1 LATRTLQKIAYV
13 TLMGTGSAL
22 LSLLLWATGALDRL
36 EFVTWAWRV
45 NYFAAPGPATSKI
58 KLILLDQNSLDW
70 GARENGLS
78 WPWPREVYGPVFDF
92 CARSGAK
99 AIIFDVICSEP
110 SVYGASD
117 DAALGDAIRRAPAL
131 VGTLFCGKDTGSAAA
146 WPKDVRRQRLVI
158 DHLNEWLTDLR
169 RESVVMPYA
178 SFPIPEVANSA
189 SLLANVM
196 DGPDVDGVFRRVS
209 PFRVFDGQP
218 VLSLG
223 IAPYAAVDASAHGPA
238 FARIDDHLLQIG
250 SVTVPIDRS
259 GKAILRF
266 RGPSGTHATYSA
278 ASVIQSELRLR
289 AGEAPTI
296 EDVHVFKDCYVF
308 FGLSA
313 PGLYD
318 LRPTPVGNVYPG
330 VEIYATMLDNLL
342 SRDFMVDASKML
354 VVSATLFLAW
364 TSAFAVVLFSRKA
377 WHSLLIIGIFLPVP
391 AAAGMAAYALG
402 VWWPVVV
409 DESSVVA
416 ALVGGL
422 VFNYA
427 TEGRQKTFLK
437 HAFKHYLSPAVI
449 ERILDDPSKLKLGG
463 ERRELTILFSD
474 LQGFSSISERL
485 DPEALTC
492 LLNDYLS
499 DMTDIILEEGGTLDK
514 YEGDAIIAFWNAPLE
529 QSDHAVRAC
538 RAALRCQHKL
548 EERREEFRQRTGETL
563 RARIG
568 IHTGT
573 VVVGNMGS
581 RSRFDYTVLGDAA
594 NLASRLEGAN
604 KPFGTY
610 LMVSEVTWAQVN
622 GRLSGREI
630 GQLRV
635 VGRKTPV
642 RVYEPLGFEGEAKT
656 AAVESFHRGLAYC
669 YRKQWLE
676 ALAIFESL
684 PDDPLASVYAHRCKA
699 LSCDPSSS
707 WDGVWN
713 LTEK

>member
-1 LATRTLQKIAYV
+1 MATRNLKKIVYV
-13 TLMGTGSAL
+13 TLIGTGSAL
-22 LSLLLWATGALDRL
+22 ISLLLWATGAVDRL

-45 NYFAAPGPATSKI
+45 NYFAAPGPATSRI

-78 WPWPREVYGPVFDF
+78 WPWPREIYGPVIDF

-99 AIIFDVICSEP
+99 AVIFDVIYSEP

-117 DAALGDAIRRAPAL
+117 DALLGESIRRAPAF
-131 VGTLFCGKDTGSAAA
+131 VGTLFGGKDTGSAAA
-146 WPKDVRRQRLVI
+146 WPEDVRRPRLVF
-158 DHLNEWLTDLR
+158 DHLDEWLKDPG

-189 SLLANVM
+189 SFLGNVM
-196 DGPDVDGVFRRVS
+196 DGPDVDGVYRRVT

-223 IAPYAAVDASAHGPA
+223 IAPYAAVDASGHGPA
-238 FARIDDHLLQIG
+238 LARIDDHLLQIG
-250 SVTVPIDRS
+250 SAAIPIDRS

-266 RGPSGTHATYSA
+266 RGPSSTHPTYSA

-289 AGEAPTI
+289 AGEEPTI
-296 EDVHVFKDCYVF
+296 DVGVFKDCYVF

-318 LRPTPVGNVYPG
+318 LKPTPVGNVFPG

-342 SRDFMVDASKML
+342 SRDFMVDASRML
-354 VVSATLFLAW
+354 VVSVTLFLAW
-364 TSAFAVVLFSRKA
+364 ISAFAVVLFSRKA
-377 WHSLLIIGIFLPVP
+377 WHSLLIITIFLPVP
-391 AAAGMAAYALG
+391 AAAGMAAYAFG
-402 VWWPVVV
+402 VWWPVAVGQGG
-409 DESSVVA
+409 VVA
-416 ALVGGL
+416 SLVGGL

-427 TEGRQKTFLK
+427 TEGRQKAFLK
-437 HAFKHYLSPAVI
+437 HAFKHYLSPVVI

-463 ERRELTILFSD
+463 ERRELTIFFSD

-485 DPEALTC
+485 GPEDLTG

-529 QSDHAVRAC
+529 QSDHALRAC

-568 IHTGT
+568 IHTGM

-581 RSRFDYTVLGDAA
+581 HSRFDYTVLGDAA

-610 LMVSEVTWAQVN
+610 LMVSDVTWAQVN
-622 GRLSGREI
+622 GLLSGREI

-642 RVYEPLGFEGEAKT
+642 RVYEPLGFENEPNT
-656 AAVESFHRGLAYC
+656 AAIESFHRGLAYC

-676 ALAIFESL
+676 ARAVFESL
-684 PDDPLASVYAHRCKA
+684 PDDPVATVYAHRCKA
-699 LSCDPSSS
+699 LSCDSSSS

>member
-1 LATRTLQKIAYV
+1 LATRNLKKIAFV
-13 TLMGTGSAL
+13 ALIGAGSAL

-36 EFVTWAWRV
+36 EFVTWAWRA
-45 NYFAAPGPATSKI
+45 NYFAAPGPATSRI

-70 GARENGLS
+70 GAQENGLS
-78 WPWPREVYGPVFDF
+78 WPWPREVYGPVIDF

-99 AIIFDVICSEP
+99 SVIVDVIFSEP

-117 DAALGDAIRRAPAL
+117 DASLGEAIRRAPAF
-131 VGTLFCGKDTGSAAA
+131 VGTLFGGKETGSAAA
-146 WPKDVRRQRLVI
+146 WPKDVQKPRLAFKNL
-158 DHLNEWLTDLR
+158 DEWLTDQR
-169 RESVVMPYA
+169 RESVVMVRA
-178 SFPIPEVANSA
+178 SFPIPEVADSV
-189 SLLANVM
+189 SFLGNVM
-196 DGPDVDGVFRRVS
+196 DAPDVDGVFRRVS

-223 IAPYAAVDASAHGPA
+223 IAPYAAVDGSGHGPTL
-238 FARIDDHLLQIG
+238 ARIDDHLLQIG
-250 SVTVPIDRS
+250 SAAIPIDRS

-266 RGPSGTHATYSA
+266 RGPSGTYPTYSA

-289 AGEAPTI
+289 TGEPPTI
-296 EDVHVFKDCYVF
+296 KDDVFKDCYVF

-313 PGLYD
+313 PGLHD
-318 LRPTPVGNVYPG
+318 LKPTPVGNVYPG
-330 VEIYATMLDNLL
+330 VEVYATMLDNLL
-342 SRDFMVDASKML
+342 SGDFMVDAPRML
-354 VVSATLFLAW
+354 VISATLFLAW
-364 TSAFAVVLFSRKA
+364 ISAFAVVLFSRKA
-377 WHSLLIIGIFLPVP
+377 WHSLLMITIFLPVP
-391 AAAGMAAYALG
+391 AAAGMAAYGLG

-409 DESSVVA
+409 DQSAVA
-416 ALVGGL
+416 VSLAGGL

-427 TEGRQKTFLK
+427 TVGRQKAFLK
-437 HAFKHYLSPAVI
+437 HAFKHYLSPVVI

-485 DPEALTC
+485 GPEDLTC

-499 DMTDIILEEGGTLDK
+499 DMTDIVLGEGGTLDK

-529 QSDHAVRAC
+529 QPDHALRAC
-538 RAALRCQHKL
+538 RAALRCQRKL

-630 GQLRV
+630 GRLRV
-635 VGRKTPV
+635 VGRKTPI
-642 RVYEPLGFEGEAKT
+642 RVYEPLGFENEVNT
-656 AAVESFHRGLAYC
+656 AAMESFHQGLAC
-669 YRKQWLE
+669 CCRKQWLE

-684 PDDPLASVYAHRCKA
+684 SDDPVATVYAHRCKA
-699 LSCDPSSS
+699 LSCDSSSS

>member
-1 LATRTLQKIAYV
+1 MIA
-13 TLMGTGSAL
+13 LIGAGSAL
-22 LSLLLWATGALDRL
+22 LSLLLWAAGALDRL
-36 EFVTWAWRV
+36 EYVTWAWRV
-45 NYFAAPGPATSKI
+45 NYFAAPGPATDRI

-78 WPWPREVYGPVFDF
+78 WPWPREVYAPVIDF
-92 CARSGAK
+92 CLRSGAR
-99 AIIFDVICSEP
+99 AVVFDVICSEP

-117 DAALGDAIRRAPAL
+117 DAALGEAIRRAPAF
-131 VGTLFCGKDTGSAAA
+131 VGTLFGGKETGSGAA
-146 WPKDVRRQRLVI
+146 WPKDVRKPPLRI
-158 DHLNEWLTDLR
+158 EHLNEWLAGLR
-169 RESVVMPYA
+169 NKGVVMPYA
-178 SFPIPEVANSA
+178 SFPIPEVASSA
-189 SLLANVM
+189 SILGNVM

-209 PFRVFDGQP
+209 PLRVFDGRP

-223 IAPYAAVDASAHGPA
+223 LAPYAAADGSGKGVSS
-238 FARIDDHLLQIG
+238 ARIRRHALHIG
-250 SVTVPIDRS
+250 TFSVPMDRS

-266 RGPSGTHATYSA
+266 RGPSGTHPTYSA

-289 AGEAPTI
+289 AGEPPTL
-296 EDVHVFKDCYVF
+296 DVDVFKDSYVF
-308 FGLSA
+308 FGFSA
-313 PGLYD
+313 PGLHD

-342 SRDFMVDASKML
+342 SRDFMVDAPRL
-354 VVSATLFLAW
+354 PVAAATLVLALA
-364 TSAFAVVLFSRKA
+364 SGFAVVLFSRKA
-377 WHSLLIIGIFLPVP
+377 WQSLLMIGIFLPVP
-391 AAAGMAAYALG
+391 AAAGMAAYTLG

-409 DESSVVA
+409 DQSAVVVS
-416 ALVGGL
+416 LVAG
-422 VFNYA
+422 VAFNYV
-427 TEGRQKTFLK
+427 TEGRQKAFLK

-449 ERILDDPSKLKLGG
+449 ERILEDPSKLKLGG
-463 ERRELTILFSD
+463 ERRELTIFFSD

-485 DPEALTC
+485 DPEPLTG

-499 DMTDIILEEGGTLDK
+499 DMTDIIMEEGGTLDK

-529 QSDHAVRAC
+529 QPDHAVRAC
-538 RAALRCQHKL
+538 RAALRCQRKL
-548 EERREEFRQRTGETL
+548 AERREEFRKRTGETL

-568 IHTGT
+568 IHTGM

-610 LMVSEVTWAQVN
+610 LMVSEVTWAQVD
-622 GRLSGREI
+622 GKLSGREI
-630 GQLRV
+630 GRLRV
-635 VGRKTPV
+635 VGRKAPV
-642 RVYEPLGFEGEAKT
+642 RVYEPLGSGHQEAHVAT
-656 AAVESFHRGLAYC
+656 ERFHRALACC
-669 YRKQWLE
+669 YRREWRE

-684 PDDPLASVYAHRCKA
+684 PDDPVARVYADRCKA
-699 LSCDPSSS
+699 LLSDPAGS